1 MNDNELESLKNY
13 LGLESIE
20 DTKKYLQIMKE
31 LESYGHW
38 GNKISSYLT
47 SILSNNEGYKSFIP
61 PKQVELYKTLFNDLT
76 EYYGG
81 E

>member
-1 MNDNELESLKNY
+1 
-13 LGLESIE
+13 
-20 DTKKYLQIMKE
+20 MKE

-61 PKQVELYKTLFNDLT
+61 PKQVELYKSLFNDIT
-76 EYYGG
+76 KYYGG